1 MDDLEKI
8 RGLRRNLPS
17 TIAQMTTPSEDT
29 KDVPLYLGHVQIPVD
44 LETRHI
50 LAVGTTGAG
59 KSQAIYDL
67 LTRIRKREQPAVVID
82 HSAEFLQRY
91 YREGI
96 DLIFNPFD
104 SRSVG
109 WSPFNE
115 IQRVYDFDR
124 MAKAIIPDIPGENQD
139 WQIGAQMLLADL
151 LEALWRKGLEFRC
164 NKAMIHF
171 TTAAPT
177 HGGAASP
184 ELSAELRQLLAKLAD
199 TPDGDENAVAL
210 IKQIQNITRNAPTDS
225 GNSLQSLL
233 KGSSSSRFFE
243 TGNEKQLA
251 ITLGIVGRYMR
262 PFKFLKEGDFSISKF
277 VRSFKN
283 GKQKRWL
290 FLSYTDASYQAIK
303 TLFSIM
309 VTCSIQAGLELSES
323 KNRRFF
329 FVLDEFSSLS
339 KIDAVDDALVKL
351 RKRGGVVLAGIQST
365 AQLIIEY
372 GEYGAQT
379 LLSCFGNGLYLRVA
393 DDQTAEKLSKM
404 IGQVERWEDSYN
416 ESSGSSFSEGPQ
428 SSFSTNTSSGWSKQ
442 KQVKDAVLPSEF
454 TWLKDLTGFVRIA
467 GHGDSVYKTTIPIS
481 KLPLIAQAEDT
492 RADVWLDQNSMDD
505 DEYLLEAD
513 TF

>member
-1 MDDLEKI
+1 MDDLQKI
-8 RGLRRNLPS
+8 RGLRKNLPGA
-17 TIAQMTTPSEDT
+17 IAQTAIPSDDT
-29 KDVPLYLGHVQIPVD
+29 EAVPLYLGHVQIPVD
-44 LETRHI
+44 LETRHV

-67 LTRIRKREQPAVVID
+67 QTRIRKRMQPAVVID

-104 SRSVG
+104 SRSIG

-139 WQIGAQMLLADL
+139 WQIGAQMLLADI
-151 LEALWRKGLEFRC
+151 LEALWKKGLEFRC

-177 HGGAASP
+177 HGGAATP
-184 ELSAELRQLLAKLAD
+184 ELSAELRHMLAKLAD
-199 TPDGDENAVAL
+199 MPDGDVNCAPL
-210 IKQIQNITRNAPTDS
+210 IKKIRDITKDTPADS

-233 KGSSSSRFFE
+233 KGSSSARFFE

-262 PFKFLKEGDFSISKF
+262 PFKFLKEGDFSISKY
-277 VRSFKN
+277 VRSFN
-283 GKQKRWL
+283 SGKQKRWL

-309 VTCSIQAGLELSES
+309 VTCAIQAGLELSES
-323 KNRRFF
+323 KTRRFF

-351 RKRGGVVLAGIQST
+351 RKRGGVVIAGIQST

-372 GEYGAQT
+372 GEHGAQT

-404 IGQVERWEDSYN
+404 IGQVELWEQTYN
-416 ESSGSSFSEGPQ
+416 ESLGSSVTAGPQ
-428 SSFSTNTSSGWSKQ
+428 SSSSENFSSGWSKQ

-467 GHGDSVYKTTIPIS
+467 GYGDSVYRTTIPIS
-481 KLPLIAQAEDT
+481 NLPLIAKAEDT
-492 RADVWLDQNSMDD
+492 RPDVWLEPDSMND
-505 DEYLLEAD
+505 DEYLLKDDA
-513 TF
+513 F